1 MIRARQGLWS
11 VSVYGKIAVKI
22 KITLQSRDTPLFKL
36 LEGNVAS
43 GREVVEVHGVL
54 VTLFLPL

>member
-1 MIRARQGLWS
+1 MNERLAREE
-11 VSVYGKIAVKI
+11 V
-22 KITLQSRDTPLFKL
+22 ITLQSGDAPFFKL